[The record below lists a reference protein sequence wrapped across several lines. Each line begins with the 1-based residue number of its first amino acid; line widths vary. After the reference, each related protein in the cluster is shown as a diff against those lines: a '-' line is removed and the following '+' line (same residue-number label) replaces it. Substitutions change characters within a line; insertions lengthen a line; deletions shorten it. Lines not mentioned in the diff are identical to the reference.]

1 MTDDVVMRQ
10 ELQRVAAYRELCATV
25 RRGGR
30 HNAVFAALMLLLAV
44 SVIRR
49 PGNEVSGYVFGALA
63 LAELLIGLW
72 KWLAPSAEGVLLDA
86 VVLLAFGGWNVARPA
101 LPAQFGGNAQGQGFS
116 VALGLFLVWG
126 AVGRFRAYGQLRRL
140 FADRPT
146 RDQLAW
152 FDDLAAEIR
161 RSDPESDPTA
171 LDLPT
176 KPHWMGK
183 LLGSTAFLVARKGET
198 AVVAGPWDIDLVRKG
213 KPGRRGDRVVLM
225 LYGQVTQPFEID
237 AATYDNFQAWAAAA
251 RGEPTGPR

>member
-1 MTDDVVMRQ
+1 MSDDAEMRQ

-44 SVIRR
+44 NLIQGGV
-49 PGNEVSGYVFGALA
+49 VLTGYIFGGLA

-72 KWLAPSAEGVLLDA
+72 KWLAPSAEGVLLDG
-86 VVLLAFGGWNVARPA
+86 VVLLAFGGWNLARTA
-101 LPAQFGGNAQGQGFS
+101 LQVQAGGGAQGQGFS
-116 VALGLFLVWG
+116 IMIGLFLVWG
-126 AVGRFRAYGQLRRL
+126 AVGRFRSYGQLRRL

-171 LDLPT
+171 LDLPAR
-176 KPHWMGK
+176 PHWKAK
-183 LLGSTAFLVARKGET
+183 LLGSTAFLVAAKGSS
-198 AVVAGPWDIDLVRKG
+198 AVLAGPWDIDLVPKG
-213 KPGRRGDRVVLM
+213 KPGRYGERVVLL
-225 LYGQVTQPFEID
+225 LYGQITAPFEID
-237 AATYDNFQAWAAAA
+237 AASLDNFRAWAATA

>member
-1 MTDDVVMRQ
+1 MTDDAVMRQ

-30 HNAVFAALMLLLAV
+30 HNAVFAGLMLLLAV
-44 SVIRR
+44 SVA
-49 PGNEVSGYVFGALA
+49 GNGDLTVYIFGLLA

-72 KWLAPSAEGVLLDA
+72 KWLAPSAEGVLLDG
-86 VVLLAFGGWNVARPA
+86 VVLLAFGGWNLVRNA
-101 LPAQFGGNAQGQGFS
+101 LLIQAGGQAEKFS
-116 VALGLFLVWG
+116 IFIGLFLIWG
-126 AVGRFRAYGQLRRL
+126 AVGRFRAYGQLRKL

-171 LDLPT
+171 LDLPARPRW
-176 KPHWMGK
+176 KGK
-183 LLGSTAFLVARKGET
+183 LLGSTAFLVAAKGES
-198 AVVAGPWDIDLVRKG
+198 AVVAGPWDIDLVPKG
-213 KPGRRGDRVVLM
+213 KPGRHGERVVLL
-225 LYGQVTQPFEID
+225 LYGQVTPPFEID
-237 AATYDNFQAWAAAA
+237 DASLDNFRAWAATT

>member
-1 MTDDVVMRQ
+1 MTEDVVMRQ

-44 SVIRR
+44 SVVQA
-49 PGNEVSGYVFGALA
+49 GAVLSGYIFGALA
-63 LAELLIGLW
+63 LAELLIGMW
-72 KWLAPSAEGVLLDA
+72 KWLAPSAEGVLLDG
-86 VVLLAFGGWNVARPA
+86 VVLLAFGGWIIVRNVLFMQA
-101 LPAQFGGNAQGQGFS
+101 GGQPQGFS
-116 VALGLFLVWG
+116 IVIGLFLMWN
-126 AVGRFRAYGQLRRL
+126 AVRQFRSYGQLRRL

-176 KPHWMGK
+176 RPPWKGK
-183 LLGSTAFLVARKGET
+183 LLGSTAFLVAAKGES
-198 AVVAGPWDIDLVRKG
+198 AVVAGPWDIEIASKD
-213 KPGRRGDRVVLM
+213 PQRRRDPRVVLL
-225 LYGQVTQPFEID
+225 LYGQASPPFEID
-237 AATYDNFQAWAAAA
+237 DASLDNFHAWAAAVRA
-251 RGEPTGPR
+251 EPTGPR